1 MIKSDT
7 NTLVLIT
14 NHFPYGLYES
24 FLENELPYLTKAFDK
39 VIIIARDITSKE
51 KREMHGAVCYRLNPT
66 SNAAEKWLAGSL
78 YFKNIFRVLA
88 YLADEIRW
96 IRNEKMKLSAA
107 IISNMIHNLTKA
119 LITAYHIEKTIK
131 SEDATGRI
139 TLYSYWLTSSA
150 LAITFVMPENPS
162 VRRIS
167 RAHGGDVYETR
178 NTLSYL
184 SFRSIMAKKLN
195 RIYAISTDGTTHL
208 RRKLADSPVISTS
221 RLGTPFSGRSPLK
234 KIPGFTIVS
243 CSFLVAVKRIDLL
256 IGALST
262 IDDLPIHWIHIGNGP
277 LEASL
282 KETAETKLRLM
293 PNITFEFA
301 GAMANTALL
310 EFYANRYVDL
320 FVNTSLS
327 EGIPVTMMEAQ
338 SFGIPIV
345 GPETGGVPEII
356 AEGTGAL
363 FPVLADA
370 GTIAA
375 KIRFI
380 LSLPSMEYEAMREK
394 AFQNWSR
401 HYNAVNNFSTFVA
414 EISTL

>member
-24 FLENELPYLTKAFDK
+24 FLENEIPFLTEAFDR
-39 VIIIARDITSKE
+39 VIIIARDVTSKE

-66 SNAAEKWLAGSL
+66 SDAGEKWLAVRL
-78 YFKNIFRVLA
+78 YFKNIFPVFA
-88 YLADEIRW
+88 YLSDEIRW
-96 IRNEKMKLSAA
+96 IRNEKMKLSKA
-107 IISNMIHNLTKA
+107 IISNMVHNLTKA
-119 LITAYHIEKTIK
+119 LITAYHIEKIIK
-131 SEDATGRI
+131 SEGITGRT

-150 LAITFVMPENPS
+150 LATTFVMPQNPS
-162 VRRIS
+162 IRRIS

-184 SFRSIMAKKLN
+184 SFRSIMAKKLD
-195 RIYAISTDGTTHL
+195 RIYAISTDGTMHL
-208 RRKLADSPVISTS
+208 RKKLGDSPVIRTS
-221 RLGTPFSGRSPLK
+221 RLGTPFSGSSPRK

-256 IGALST
+256 ISALST
-262 IDDLPIHWIHIGNGP
+262 INDLSIHWIHIGNGP
-277 LEASL
+277 LEEDL
-282 KETAETKLRLM
+282 KETAKSKLGLN

-301 GAMANTALL
+301 GAMTNSSLL
-310 EFYANRYVDL
+310 EFYGNRYVDL
-320 FVNTSLS
+320 FVNTSSS

-345 GPETGGVPEII
+345 GPQTGGVPEII
-356 AEGTGAL
+356 IEGTGAL
-363 FPVLADA
+363 FPVFADA

-380 LSLPSMEYEAMREK
+380 LSLPSTEYEAMRGK
-394 AFQNWSR
+394 ALQNWST
-401 HYNAVNNFSTFVA
+401 HYNAANNFSTFVA